1 MLLVGKFDVDDL
13 VTSDADQVLYNVV
26 PENDQWWVN
35 VVKEI
40 TEVKFG
46 DLQVEGFTWNEL
58 QEILSEVSTN

>member
-26 PENDQWWVN
+26 PENDQWRVN